1 MGDVTTALTST
12 CSFKQ
17 SHDHESSEDT
27 AASSGID
34 SSQRPQLQ
42 LPHNRRRHSFFLPRR
57 KSIVETIMDGEEGLL
72 LKVDL
77 FLSEL
82 ERRLDFIESYYGDL
96 VKDYSFSRAFS
107 TLQAVR
113 TRCSQASEE
122 VIGAGRRR
130 LQIMVE
136 TLEMRYQETLTA
148 TESLH
153 EKARVGVDLLEG
165 MLSEFEAR
173 AYKLREQGLASA
185 ASAAAEAFM
194 GEGRRV
200 ANESIER
207 ARGVVDEGLER
218 ARRAALS
225 LEEHIQQAVARARQT
240 RLLHYHELPM
250 PWQNNPHITKGYRFT
265 ETKIE
270 CVRSAF
276 NMSNEFFN
284 IWSHV
289 IGFFLVLAVA
299 LYFYPTSA
307 NFSLS
312 SKSDVFVAAV
322 FFSMACLTLV
332 CSTIWHTM
340 NAVAD
345 INAISIFACVDYTGI
360 SLLIAASIMTTE
372 YTAFYCDPISR
383 WIYMLLTA
391 GLGIGGVILPWHP
404 KFNGTDMAWTRVA
417 FFVGLSLTG
426 FMPMLQLSL
435 THGPDFVVTFYSP
448 ILKSILVYLGGAVVY
463 ASKIPERWCPGM
475 FDYVGGSH
483 NLWHAA
489 VLGGILFHYT
499 AMQKFFSNAFHR
511 AEGGCP
517 AY

>member
-1 MGDVTTALTST
+1 MSDVTTALTSACGYKIRDDDKT
-12 CSFKQ
+12 
-17 SHDHESSEDT
+17 T
-27 AASSGID
+27 NIAAASGSEPKHNE
-34 SSQRPQLQ
+34 RPT
-42 LPHNRRRHSFFLPRR
+42 NRRRRRHSFSLPRR
-57 KSIVETIMDGEEGLL
+57 RSIVETIMEGEEGLL

-82 ERRLDFIESYYGDL
+82 ERRLDSLESYYGDL
-96 VKDYSFSRAFS
+96 GKDYSFSRAFG

-113 TRCSQASEE
+113 TRCSHASEE

-136 TLEMRYQETLTA
+136 TLEMRYQETLAA

-173 AYKLREQGLASA
+173 TYKLREQGLANA
-185 ASAAAEAFM
+185 ANAAEAFM

-207 ARGVVDEGLER
+207 ARGVMDEGLER
-218 ARRAALS
+218 ARRAAIS
-225 LEEHIQQAVARARQT
+225 LEEHIQQAVAKARET
-240 RLLHYHELPM
+240 RLIHYHELPT
-250 PWQNNPHITKGYRFT
+250 PWRNNPHIKRGYRFT

-270 CVRSAF
+270 CVQSAF
-276 NMSNEFFN
+276 NMSNEFIN

-289 IGFFLVLAVA
+289 IGLFLVLAVA
-299 LYFYPTSA
+299 FYFYPAST

-322 FFSMACLTLV
+322 FFLMACLTLV

-345 INAISIFACVDYTGI
+345 VDAISIFACVDYTGI

-372 YTAFYCDPISR
+372 YTAFYCDPVSR
-383 WIYMLLTA
+383 WIYMCLTA
-391 GLGIGGVILPWHP
+391 SLGFGGVILPWHP
-404 KFNGTDMAWTRVA
+404 RFNGADMAWVRVA
-417 FFVGLSLTG
+417 FFVGLALTG

-435 THGPDFVVTFYSP
+435 THGPDFVITFYSP
-448 ILKSILVYLGGAVVY
+448 ILKSILVYFGGAIVY
-463 ASKIPERWCPGM
+463 ASKIPERWWPGM
-475 FDYVGGSH
+475 FDYIGGSH

-499 AMQKFFSNAFHR
+499 AMQTFFSNAFHR

>member
-1 MGDVTTALTST
+1 MSDVTTAITSA
-12 CSFKQ
+12 CGYKPR
-17 SHDHESSEDT
+17 HDESSTNVAST
-27 AASSGID
+27 ASG
-34 SSQRPQLQ
+34 SEPQQNERPT
-42 LPHNRRRHSFFLPRR
+42 NRRRRHSFFLPRR
-57 KSIVETIMDGEEGLL
+57 RSIVETIMEGEEGLL

-96 VKDYSFSRAFS
+96 GKDYSFSRAFA

-113 TRCSQASEE
+113 TRCSHASEE

-136 TLEMRYQETLTA
+136 TLEMRYQETLA
-148 TESLH
+148 AAESLH

-165 MLSEFEAR
+165 MLSEFETR
-173 AYKLREQGLASA
+173 AHKLREHGLANA
-185 ASAAAEAFM
+185 ATAAEAFM
-194 GEGRRV
+194 DEGRRV

-207 ARGVVDEGLER
+207 ARGVMDEGLER

-225 LEEHIQQAVARARQT
+225 LEEHIQQAIAQARET
-240 RLLHYHELPM
+240 RLLHYHDLPS
-250 PWQNNPHITKGYRFT
+250 PWRNNPHITKGYRFT

-270 CVRSAF
+270 CVQSAF

-289 IGFFLVLAVA
+289 IGLFLVLAVA
-299 LYFYPTSA
+299 FYFYPASA

-322 FFSMACLTLV
+322 FFVMACLTLV

-372 YTAFYCDPISR
+372 YTAFYCDPVSR
-383 WIYMLLTA
+383 WIYMSLTA

-404 KFNGTDMAWTRVA
+404 KFNGADMAWARVA
-417 FFVGLSLTG
+417 FFVGLALTG

-435 THGPDFVVTFYSP
+435 THGLDFVITFYSP
-448 ILKSILVYLGGAVVY
+448 ILKSILVYFGGAIVY
-463 ASKIPERWCPGM
+463 ASKIPERWWPGM

-489 VLGGILFHYT
+489 VLGGILFHYS
-499 AMQKFFSNAFHR
+499 AMQTFFSNAFHR

-517 AY
+517 VY

>member
-1 MGDVTTALTST
+1 MTDVTTALTSACGYKLRDDDGLADIAT
-12 CSFKQ
+12 ASGSDIQ
-17 SHDHESSEDT
+17 HSE
-27 AASSGID
+27 
-34 SSQRPQLQ
+34 RPD
-42 LPHNRRRHSFFLPRR
+42 NRRRRHSSFLPRR
-57 KSIVETIMDGEEGLL
+57 KSIVETIMEGEEGLL

-82 ERRLDFIESYYGDL
+82 ERRLDVLENYYGDL
-96 VKDYSFSRAFS
+96 GKDYSFSRAFG

-113 TRCSQASEE
+113 SSCSHASEE

-136 TLEMRYQETLTA
+136 TLEMRYQETLA
-148 TESLH
+148 ARESLH

-173 AYKLREQGLASA
+173 ACKLREQGLANA
-185 ASAAAEAFM
+185 ANAAGVFM

-207 ARGVVDEGLER
+207 ARGVMDEGLER
-218 ARRAALS
+218 ARRAAFS
-225 LEEHIQQAVARARQT
+225 LEEHIQQAVVRARET
-240 RLLHYHELPM
+240 RLLHYHELPI
-250 PWQNNPHITKGYRFT
+250 PWRTNPHIKKGYRFV

-276 NMSNEFFN
+276 NMSNEFIN
-284 IWSHV
+284 IWSHAV
-289 IGFFLVLAVA
+289 GLFLVLAVA
-299 LYFYPTSA
+299 LYFYPSST

-312 SKSDVFVAAV
+312 SKSDVLVAAV
-322 FFSMACLTLV
+322 FFSMAVLTLL
-332 CSTIWHTM
+332 CSTVWHTM

-345 INAISIFACVDYTGI
+345 IDAISIFACVDYTGI

-372 YTAFYCDPISR
+372 YTVFYCDPVSR
-383 WIYMLLTA
+383 WIYMCLTA

-404 KFNGTDMAWTRVA
+404 RFNGPDMAWARVA
-417 FFVGLSLTG
+417 FFVGLALTG
-426 FMPMLQLSL
+426 FMPILQLSL
-435 THGPDFVVTFYSP
+435 THSFDFVITFYSP
-448 ILKSILVYLGGAVVY
+448 IMKSLLVYFGGAIVY
-463 ASKIPERWCPGM
+463 ASKIPERWWPGM
-475 FDYVGGSH
+475 FDYIGGSH

-499 AMQKFFSNAFHR
+499 AMQTFFSNAFHR
-511 AEGGCP
+511 AKGGCP

>member
-1 MGDVTTALTST
+1 MTDVTTALTST
-12 CSFKQ
+12 CGYQLRDDDGFADVATASGSDLQ
-17 SHDHESSEDT
+17 HSE
-27 AASSGID
+27 
-34 SSQRPQLQ
+34 RPATQ
-42 LPHNRRRHSFFLPRR
+42 RRRHSFFLPRR
-57 KSIVETIMDGEEGLL
+57 KSIVETIMEGEEGLL

-82 ERRLDFIESYYGDL
+82 ERRLEFLESYYGDL
-96 VKDYSFSRAFS
+96 SKDYGFSRAFH

-113 TRCSQASEE
+113 TRCSHASEE

-130 LQIMVE
+130 LHIMVE
-136 TLEMRYQETLTA
+136 TLETRYQETLAA

-173 AYKLREQGLASA
+173 ACKMREQGLANA
-185 ASAAAEAFM
+185 ANAANVAGVFM

-200 ANESIER
+200 ASESIER
-207 ARGVVDEGLER
+207 AKGVMDEGLER
-218 ARRAALS
+218 AKRAALS
-225 LEEHIQQAVARARQT
+225 LEEHIQEAVARARET
-240 RLLHYHELPM
+240 RLLHYHELPT
-250 PWQNNPHITKGYRFT
+250 PWRNNPHIKKGYRFT

-276 NMSNEFFN
+276 NMSNEFIN

-289 IGFFLVLAVA
+289 IGLFLVLAVA
-299 LYFYPTSA
+299 LYFYPASA

-322 FFSMACLTLV
+322 FFAMAVLTLA
-332 CSTIWHTM
+332 CSTVWHTM

-345 INAISIFACVDYTGI
+345 IDAISIFACVDYTGI

-372 YTAFYCDPISR
+372 YTVFYCDPVSR
-383 WIYMLLTA
+383 WIYMCLTA
-391 GLGIGGVILPWHP
+391 GLGIGGVILPWHHS
-404 KFNGTDMAWTRVA
+404 FNGPDMAWARVA
-417 FFVGLSLTG
+417 FFVGLALTG
-426 FMPMLQLSL
+426 FMPLLQLSL
-435 THGPDFVVTFYSP
+435 THSLHFVVTFYSP
-448 ILKSILVYLGGAVVY
+448 IVKSLLVYFGGAIVY
-463 ASKIPERWCPGM
+463 ASKIPERWWPGM
-475 FDYVGGSH
+475 FDYIGGSH

-499 AMQKFFSNAFHR
+499 AMQTFFANAFHR
-511 AEGGCP
+511 AQGGCP

>member
-1 MGDVTTALTST
+1 MSDVTTAITSACGYKLRDDEQLGT
-12 CSFKQ
+12 CAVKASG
-17 SHDHESSEDT
+17 SEVQNTDPP
-27 AASSGID
+27 AN
-34 SSQRPQLQ
+34 Q
-42 LPHNRRRHSFFLPRR
+42 RRRHSFFLPRR
-57 KSIVETIMDGEEGLL
+57 KSIVETIMEGEEGLL

-82 ERRLDFIESYYGDL
+82 ERRLDFIESYYDDL
-96 VKDYSFSRAFS
+96 GRDYSFSRAFA

-148 TESLH
+148 AESMH
-153 EKARVGVDLLEG
+153 EKARVGVDLLEE

-173 AYKLREQGLASA
+173 AYKLREQGLAGA
-185 ASAAAEAFM
+185 TTAAEAFM
-194 GEGRRV
+194 DEGRRV
-200 ANESIER
+200 AHESIER
-207 ARGVVDEGLER
+207 ARGVMDEGLER

-225 LEEHIQQAVARARQT
+225 LEEHIQQAVAKARET
-240 RLLHYHELPM
+240 RLLHYNDLPM
-250 PWQNNPHITKGYRFT
+250 PWRNNPHITKGYRFT

-270 CVRSAF
+270 CVQSAF
-276 NMSNEFFN
+276 NISNEFIN
-284 IWSHV
+284 IWSHA
-289 IGFFLVLAVA
+289 IGLVLVLAVA
-299 LYFYPTSA
+299 LYFYPASA

-322 FFSMACLTLV
+322 FFVMACLTLV

-345 INAISIFACVDYTGI
+345 VDAISIFACVDYTGI

-372 YTAFYCDPISR
+372 YTAFYCDPLSR
-383 WIYMLLTA
+383 WVYMTLTA
-391 GLGIGGVILPWHP
+391 VLGIGGVILPWHP
-404 KFNGTDMAWTRVA
+404 KFNGTDMAWARVA
-417 FFVGLSLTG
+417 FFVGLALTG

-448 ILKSILVYLGGAVVY
+448 ILKSILVYFVGAIVY
-463 ASKIPERWCPGM
+463 ASKIPERWWPGM

-499 AMQKFFSNAFHR
+499 AMQTFFSNAFHR

>member
-1 MGDVTTALTST
+1 MSDVTTALTSACGYRSRDDGSLLANAT
-12 CSFKQ
+12 TSGAEL
-17 SHDHESSEDT
+17 HESD
-27 AASSGID
+27 
-34 SSQRPQLQ
+34 QLE
-42 LPHNRRRHSFFLPRR
+42 NRRQRRHSFFLPRR
-57 KSIVETIMDGEEGLL
+57 KSIVESLIDGEEGLL

-82 ERRLDFIESYYGDL
+82 ERRLDFIEHYYGDL
-96 VKDYSFSRAFS
+96 GKDYSFSRAFG
-107 TLQAVR
+107 TLHAVR
-113 TRCSQASEE
+113 SRCSHASEE
-122 VIGAGRRR
+122 VLGAGRRR

-136 TLEMRYQETLTA
+136 TLETRYHETLAA

-173 AYKLREQGLASA
+173 ACKLREQGLANA
-185 ASAAAEAFM
+185 ATAAEAFM
-194 GEGRRV
+194 DEGRRV

-207 ARGVVDEGLER
+207 AKGVVDEGLER
-218 ARRAALS
+218 ARRAAFS
-225 LEEHIQQAVARARQT
+225 LEEHIQQAVAKARET
-240 RLLHYHELPM
+240 RLLHYNDLPT
-250 PWQNNPHITKGYRFT
+250 PWRNNPHIVKGYRFT

-276 NMSNEFFN
+276 NMSNEFIN

-289 IGFFLVLAVA
+289 IGLLLVLAVA
-299 LYFYPTSA
+299 FYFYPASA

-312 SKSDVFVAAV
+312 SKADIFVAAV
-322 FFSMACLTLV
+322 FFVMACLTLV

-345 INAISIFACVDYTGI
+345 INAISLFACVDYTGI

-372 YTAFYCDPISR
+372 YTAFYCDPVSR
-383 WIYMLLTA
+383 WLYMSITA
-391 GLGIGGVILPWHP
+391 SLGIGGVILPWHP
-404 KFNGTDMAWTRVA
+404 KFNGADMAWARVA
-417 FFVGLSLTG
+417 FFVGLALTG
-426 FMPMLQLSL
+426 FMPILQLAFS
-435 THGPDFVVTFYSP
+435 HGLDFVVTFYSP
-448 ILKSILVYLGGAVVY
+448 ILKSIMVYFGGAIIY
-463 ASKIPERWCPGM
+463 ASKIPERWWPGM
-475 FDYVGGSH
+475 FDYIGGSH

-499 AMQKFFSNAFHR
+499 AMQTFFSNAFHR

-517 AY
+517 AF